1 MKKEKIRKTERPP
14 LLECYPAGGQ
24 CDFFLGSAVIS
35 VLVWVEVK
43 KMKMKNRKKLEN

>member
-1 MKKEKIRKTERPP
+1 MLSGRGAV
-14 LLECYPAGGQ
+14 CV
-24 CDFFLGSAVIS
+24 FFFGGSAVIS